1 MISDPIADMLTTIK
15 NGYMAKKEVV
25 RAPSSEFKKKL
36 LKKLV
41 DLEYIKSVI
50 VDDSGKKIDIELLYR
65 NSSPGIV
72 RVKRISKP
80 SLRVYVSK
88 KRLPKVSLLS
98 TIILSTP
105 AGLLTAFEARGKGVG
120 GEVICE
126 VW

>member
-25 RAPSSEFKKKL
+25 RVPSSEFKKKL

-65 NSSPGIV
+65 NSSPGKV

-80 SLRVYVSK
+80 SLRVCVSK

>member
-50 VDDSGKKIDIELLYR
+50 VDDSGKKIDIELLY
-65 NSSPGIV
+65 S
-72 RVKRISKP
+72 
-80 SLRVYVSK
+80 
-88 KRLPKVSLLS
+88 
-98 TIILSTP
+98 
-105 AGLLTAFEARGKGVG
+105 
-120 GEVICE
+120 
-126 VW
+126 